1 MNKKGFLVSI
11 FALAT
16 ISSMGIQG
24 NADTTELTANFQSD
38 YVMHIPLGQEITDKQ
53 TNIGD
58 LYITGDIAPT
68 HAVEVEVATNQFVRK
83 NSSDVLDFTLMYD
96 NSTAELESYLFNEED
111 IQAGSETKV
120 DLWTNI
126 TQTDWD
132 NAKAGEYNGSIIFTA
147 NLREG

>member
-1 MNKKGFLVSI
+1 MKKILSSI
-11 FALAT
+11 LLLSLGLLSTNQAT
-16 ISSMGIQG
+16 
-24 NADTTELTANFQSD
+24 ADTTELTANFQSD
-38 YVMHIPLGQEITDKQ
+38 YVMHIPLGQEITERK

-68 HAVEVEVATNQFVRK
+68 HAVEVDVATNQFERK
-83 NSSDVLDFTLMYD
+83 NSSDVLGFSLMYD

-111 IQAGSETKV
+111 IQAGNETKV

-132 NAKAGEYNGSIIFTA
+132 NAKAGEYYGSIVFTA